1 MEEKFEWSKYQQ
13 AIFDEVVN
21 GSGNMVVNA
30 LAGSAKTTS
39 LIEAANRVHED
50 KKVLLCAFNKRI
62 KEELESRSLN
72 ANIKCSTLHSL
83 GFAACRKAEPFV
95 QVDAN
100 KVDDIINSMR
110 FNIPSD
116 SYSKIM
122 SGLKQSVSLS
132 KALLVDTPSK
142 IKEVVEEYDIDYT
155 PYGLDEFVGMVFKVL
170 DKSKSITKVIDF
182 DDQVYHPVIFQYQ
195 VEKFDSIFI
204 DEFQDLNK
212 NQMSLAFMAKK
223 KDARIHVFLDIL
235 QAIYAFR
242 AASPKHVKE
251 TIASLNAKEYSL
263 PICYRCPNK
272 VIELAKE
279 FAPNIESPPGNKDG
293 EIHNVL
299 PNQVYSL
306 AKPGDFILSRKNAP
320 LITYALN
327 FLKQGTPANISG
339 RDIALQLVNV
349 VKKTKSKTIDSFNLK
364 IEDMRSKEISKAT
377 KEKKFHLIEAINDK
391 YDCLAVLS
399 EACKTP
405 AEISKK
411 INSMFV
417 DVSDNKVVL
426 MSSVHRAKGLE
437 RNNVFII
444 KNTFSFVDDSE
455 KAIYYV
461 AITRAKNKLYFIEK
475 EEKKEKDKKK
485 PKS

>member
-1 MEEKFEWSKYQQ
+1 MSKTFEWSKYQE
-13 AIFDEVVN
+13 AIFDGVVN
-21 GSGNMVVNA
+21 GSGNIRVNA

-39 LIEAANRVHED
+39 LVESANRVDQD

-62 KEELESRSLN
+62 KEELEGRNLN
-72 ANIKCSTLHSL
+72 ANIRCSTLHSL

-95 QVDAN
+95 QVDGN
-100 KVDDIINSMR
+100 KVDDIITSMK
-110 FNIPSD
+110 FNIPSENF
-116 SYSKIM
+116 SKIM

-142 IKEVVEEYDIDYT
+142 IKAVIEEYDIDYT

-182 DDQVYHPVIFQYQ
+182 DDQIYHPVIFQYP

-212 NQMSLAFMAKK
+212 AQMSLAFMAKK
-223 KDARIHVFLDIL
+223 KDARIFVFLDIL

-242 AASPKHVKE
+242 AADPKHVKE
-251 TIASLNAKEYSL
+251 TLESLNATEYSL

-272 VIELAKE
+272 VIDLAKE
-279 FAPNIESPPGNKDG
+279 FAPNMESPPGNPDG
-293 EIHNVL
+293 EVHNVL
-299 PNQVYSL
+299 PNQVYNL

-320 LITYALN
+320 LITYCLN
-327 FLKQGTPANISG
+327 FLKQGTPANIAG
-339 RDIALQLVNV
+339 RDIAMQLVNV
-349 VKKTKSKTIDSFNLK
+349 VKKTKAKTIDSFNLK
-364 IEDMRSKEISKAT
+364 VEDMRSKEISKAS
-377 KEKKFHLIEAINDK
+377 KEKKFHLIESIHDK
-391 YDCLAVLS
+391 YDCLTALS
-399 EACKTP
+399 SACKTTK
-405 AEISKK
+405 EITSK

-417 DVSDNKVVL
+417 DVSDTKVVL
-426 MSSVHRAKGLE
+426 LSSVHKAKGLE
-437 RNNVFII
+437 RNNVFLI
-444 KNTFSFVDDSE
+444 KNTFSFADDSE

-475 EEKKEKDKKK
+475 EEKEKKK
-485 PKS
+485 SKS